1 MENALFITYSK
12 SDLQHAQ
19 KDMSLILYNLK
30 IIFCKMRKITIFRHK
45 TWII

>member
-19 KDMSLILYNLK
+19 KDMSVILYNFK
-30 IIFCKMRKITIFRHK
+30 IFCKMRKITIFRHK

>member
-1 MENALFITYSK
+1 MENALFIIYSK

-19 KDMSLILYNLK
+19 KDMCLILYNFK
-30 IIFCKMRKITIFRHK
+30 IFCKMRKITIFRHK